1 VCCDAAIGTVF
12 AADFRLASDRAFFR
26 DRPMTAFRSPIT
38 RRRFL
43 ATSAMAAVAATIPV
57 VEAEAE
63 DDVRVTRLPVFV
75 PNLPAALWGV
85 TIAHVTDLH
94 LYEDEPHPAARRAL
108 VILERQRPDL
118 LVVTGDQWDHR
129 AGIAGYEAWLR
140 ARPSGLPALAV
151 LGNHEYALG
160 GGSASDIAREAR
172 QVHER
177 GEAELLVNESRE
189 IPLRG
194 SHLRVFGLDDL
205 RHGKPQ
211 PALFDPVLDPAEPQL
226 WLFHEP
232 GQADRPGWPS
242 AAQPSLML
250 AGHTHGGQIRIPLV
264 PAITPSG
271 SGHYVAGLYA
281 TSLGPLYVS
290 RGVGGSGPRLRYRC
304 PAEVAL
310 LELRPASVESRPA
323 FA

>member
-1 VCCDAAIGTVF
+1 
-12 AADFRLASDRAFFR
+12 
-26 DRPMTAFRSPIT
+26 MTAFRSPIT

-43 ATSAMAAVAATIPV
+43 ATSAMAAVAATIPI

-242 AAQPSLML
+242 AASPRSCWRATRT
-250 AGHTHGGQIRIPLV
+250 AGR
-264 PAITPSG
+264 SG
-271 SGHYVAGLYA
+271 SRWFPPSHPAGAA
-281 TSLGPLYVS
+281 TMSLGSMP
-290 RGVGGSGPRLRYRC
+290 PRWVRSTS
-304 PAEVAL
+304 PAAWAGADLACATVA
-310 LELRPASVESRPA
+310 RRR
-323 FA
+323 

>member
-1 VCCDAAIGTVF
+1 
-12 AADFRLASDRAFFR
+12 
-26 DRPMTAFRSPIT
+26 MTAFRSPIT

-43 ATSAMAAVAATIPV
+43 ATSAMAAVAAAIPV

-63 DDVRVTRLPVFV
+63 DDVRVTRLPLFV
-75 PNLPAALWGV
+75 PNLPIALAGA

-94 LYEDEPHPAARRAL
+94 IYEAEPHAAARRAL
-108 VILERQRPDL
+108 AILGRERPDL
-118 LVVTGDQWDHR
+118 LVLTGDQWDHR
-129 AGIAGYEAWLR
+129 AGVGGYVAWLR
-140 ARPSGLPALAV
+140 ARPKGLPAIAV

-160 GGSASDIAREAR
+160 RGSPSDIARTAQKVHAR
-172 QVHER
+172 
-177 GEAELLVNESRE
+177 GDAELLVNETRE

-205 RHGKPQ
+205 RHGAPQ
-211 PALFDPVLDPAEPQL
+211 PGIFQPVLDPEEPQL

-242 AAQPSLML
+242 ATVPFLML
-250 AGHTHGGQIRIPLV
+250 AGHTHGGQIRFPLV
-264 PAITPSG
+264 PAVTPSG
-271 SGHYVAGLYA
+271 SGRYVAGLYR
-281 TSLGPLYVS
+281 TRLGPLYVS

-310 LELRPASVESRPA
+310 FELRPLS
-323 FA
+323 

>member
-1 VCCDAAIGTVF
+1 
-12 AADFRLASDRAFFR
+12 
-26 DRPMTAFRSPIT
+26 MTPFRSPIT

-43 ATSAMAAVAATIPV
+43 ATSAIAAVAATIPV
-57 VEAEAE
+57 MEAEAE

-75 PNLPAALWGV
+75 PNLPPELSGL
-85 TIAHVTDLH
+85 TIAQVTDLH
-94 LYEDEPHPAARRAL
+94 LYEDEPHPAAQRAL
-108 VILERQRPDL
+108 VILARQRPDL
-118 LVVTGDQWDHR
+118 LVITGDQWDHR
-129 AGIAGYEAWLR
+129 AGIDGYQAWLR
-140 ARPSGLPALAV
+140 ARPKGLPALAV

-160 GGSASDIAREAR
+160 GGSASDIVRMARK
-172 QVHER
+172 VHDR
-177 GEAELLVNESRE
+177 GEAELLVNECRE
-189 IPLRG
+189 IRLRG

-211 PALFDPVLDPAEPQL
+211 PEAFDRVLDPAEPQL

-242 AAQPSLML
+242 AARPSLML

-264 PAITPSG
+264 PAVTPTG
-271 SGHYVAGLYA
+271 SGHYVAGLYP

-310 LELRPASVESRPA
+310 FELRPASIESGPA
-323 FA
+323 LA

>member
-1 VCCDAAIGTVF
+1 
-12 AADFRLASDRAFFR
+12 
-26 DRPMTAFRSPIT
+26 MTAFRSPIT

-43 ATSAMAAVAATIPV
+43 ATSAMAAVAAAIPV

-63 DDVRVTRLPVFV
+63 DDVRVTRLPLFV
-75 PNLPAALWGV
+75 PNLPIALAGA

-94 LYEDEPHPAARRAL
+94 IYEAEPHAAARRAL
-108 VILERQRPDL
+108 AILGRERPDL
-118 LVVTGDQWDHR
+118 LVLTGDQWDHR
-129 AGIAGYEAWLR
+129 AGVGGYVAWLR
-140 ARPSGLPALAV
+140 ARPKGLPAIAV

-160 GGSASDIAREAR
+160 RGSPSDIARTAQKVHAR
-172 QVHER
+172 
-177 GEAELLVNESRE
+177 GDAELLVNETRE

-205 RHGKPQ
+205 RHGAPQ
-211 PALFDPVLDPAEPQL
+211 PGIFQPVLDPEEPQL

-242 AAQPSLML
+242 AAVPFLML
-250 AGHTHGGQIRIPLV
+250 AGHTHGGQIRFPLV
-264 PAITPSG
+264 PAVTPSG
-271 SGHYVAGLYA
+271 SGRYVAGLYR
-281 TSLGPLYVS
+281 TRLGPLYVS

-310 LELRPASVESRPA
+310 FELRPLS
-323 FA
+323 

>member
-1 VCCDAAIGTVF
+1 
-12 AADFRLASDRAFFR
+12 
-26 DRPMTAFRSPIT
+26 MTAFRSPIT

-43 ATSAMAAVAATIPV
+43 ATSAMATVAAAIPV

-75 PNLPAALWGV
+75 PNLPVGLAGV

-94 LYEDEPHPAARRAL
+94 IYETEPHPAAQRAL
-108 VILERQRPDL
+108 AILERERPDL

-129 AGIAGYEAWLR
+129 AGVPGYVAWLR
-140 ARPSGLPALAV
+140 ARPGGLPAIAV
-151 LGNHEYALG
+151 LGNHEYSLG
-160 GGSASDIAREAR
+160 RGSRSDIARAAR
-172 QVHER
+172 KVHER
-177 GEAELLVNESRE
+177 GEADLLVNESRE
-189 IPLRG
+189 VALRG
-194 SHLRVFGLDDL
+194 SHLRIFGLDDL
-205 RHGKPQ
+205 RHGDPR
-211 PALFDPVLDPAEPQL
+211 PDLFEPVLDPAEPQL

-232 GQADRPGWPS
+232 AQADQPGWPR
-242 AAQPSLML
+242 AAAASLML
-250 AGHTHGGQIRIPLV
+250 AGHTHGGQIRLPLM
-264 PAITPSG
+264 PALTPNG
-271 SGHYVAGLYA
+271 SGRYVAGLYR

-310 LELRPASVESRPA
+310 FELRPTTLETGPA